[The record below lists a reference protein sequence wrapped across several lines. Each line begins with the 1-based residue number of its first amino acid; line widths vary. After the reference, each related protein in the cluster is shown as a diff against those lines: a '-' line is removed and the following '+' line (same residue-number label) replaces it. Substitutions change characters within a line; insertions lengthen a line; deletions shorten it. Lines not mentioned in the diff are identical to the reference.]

1 MVKFPLTQSSWLERQ
16 PFPSS
21 PPLPPPPHKRT
32 VSGRGSEAKL
42 VPQASVSS
50 GPAFCGQ
57 RARSW
62 GHRLPHW
69 PRAAVPS
76 LGWKHTGPSPQCC
89 SGAVPGVPARACPT
103 TPPFRYFWTLTT
115 ATPFAEHCP
124 PARPAFW
131 LSGPV
136 SHPCLHPGSQM
147 GSGGA
152 KGCGEQTAP
161 TASRPSL
168 SNSAPPRVEGESGTQ
183 GPAAAPSLEPRACH
197 EERGGGPS
205 HGEAPRVVAFGT
217 KSLALP
223 SELRGLCPQHRLGLS
238 PWPLG
243 CGGAVFRKAQGR
255 GAETADSGS
264 VCCLCWE
271 LSGLLPGEAWGSPGL
286 REESHLASQ
295 VFRSLPPLSPSP
307 LFCLFLPPPRF
318 LPQGHRRAPKP
329 PLPFHQAHH
338 SPG

>member
-21 PPLPPPPHKRT
+21 PPLPPPPLKRT

-42 VPQASVSS
+42 VPQASLSS

-57 RARSW
+57 RAWSW

-76 LGWKHTGPSPQCC
+76 LGWKHKGPSPQCC

-168 SNSAPPRVEGESGTQ
+168 SNSAPRGSRMSQAPKAPLRHPHWSPGFATRSRV
-183 GPAAAPSLEPRACH
+183 
-197 EERGGGPS
+197 
-205 HGEAPRVVAFGT
+205 
-217 KSLALP
+217 
-223 SELRGLCPQHRLGLS
+223 
-238 PWPLG
+238 
-243 CGGAVFRKAQGR
+243 
-255 GAETADSGS
+255 
-264 VCCLCWE
+264 
-271 LSGLLPGEAWGSPGL
+271 GSPATG
-286 REESHLASQ
+286 RPHT
-295 VFRSLPPLSPSP
+295 R
-307 LFCLFLPPPRF
+307 
-318 LPQGHRRAPKP
+318 
-329 PLPFHQAHH
+329 
-338 SPG
+338 